1 MGRGKTKQDWTP
13 ESRGLLPAFMGLGG
27 HKGTFSQGNEKTWLK
42 LAHLIGKR
50 ILSNPALEGK
60 VAPDLVLG
68 LWVPLRLW
76 HPDTVFRGGTVS
88 PGLFLKSQDS
98 FPHWSCAHLHT
109 HSLQGVHDPGLG
121 PITV

>member
-1 MGRGKTKQDWTP
+1 MGRGKTKQDWAP
-13 ESRGLLPAFMGLGG
+13 ESQGVLPAFMGLGG
-27 HKGTFSQGNEKTWLK
+27 HKGTFSQRNEKTRLK

-76 HPDTVFRGGTVS
+76 HPD
-88 PGLFLKSQDS
+88 
-98 FPHWSCAHLHT
+98 
-109 HSLQGVHDPGLG
+109 SLQRRDCLSWSLS
-121 PITV
+121 